1 MKTKILLFLLVVQIL
16 VSCSPTQK
24 TTPDL
29 TSEIPEFKEYFE
41 TLTKQST
48 EWEPD
53 AYMYMVD
60 IPIGRKNWMLSA
72 SFYSPTNNRESLEV
86 LLELDGNLSIRK
98 YGHEFGILQQE
109 PILISQLEIGSRDAL
124 KILFAENTSS
134 ITALTEVCG
143 SLILGRGSTIPNRP
157 LLWILYYNEC
167 GSPFQSHSYLNPLT
181 GKIVIP

>member
-60 IPIGRKNWMLSA
+60 IPIVQGFFCKKDLA
-72 SFYSPTNNRESLEV
+72 YFGNR
-86 LLELDGNLSIRK
+86 D
-98 YGHEFGILQQE
+98 
-109 PILISQLEIGSRDAL
+109 
-124 KILFAENTSS
+124 ENKETL
-134 ITALTEVCG
+134 A
-143 SLILGRGSTIPNRP
+143 R
-157 LLWILYYNEC
+157 
-167 GSPFQSHSYLNPLT
+167 
-181 GKIVIP
+181 